1 MIHSLVLNIDLSLL
15 PSLKFKY
22 SCRIGTFRM
31 NERAHPPPLASFHPT
46 PTPLPPPLPKTEEIR
61 IAEATQR
68 RESTKRKKRRKG
80 K

>member
-31 NERAHPPPLASFHPT
+31 NERAHPPPLASFHPHPHPLT
-46 PTPLPPPLPKTEEIR
+46 PTP
-61 IAEATQR
+61 A
-68 RESTKRKKRRKG
+68 
-80 K
+80 